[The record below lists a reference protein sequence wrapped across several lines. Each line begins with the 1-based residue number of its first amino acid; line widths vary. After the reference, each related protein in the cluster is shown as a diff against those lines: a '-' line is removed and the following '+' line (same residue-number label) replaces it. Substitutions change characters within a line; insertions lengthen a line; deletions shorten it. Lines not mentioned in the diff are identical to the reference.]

1 MWSYNY
7 SYDYADEDLMHYGVK
22 GMKWGV
28 RKEVYNS
35 SSRSRKKE
43 IRKEYYR
50 TPEGR
55 IKKATTIGTVLGG
68 PLAGI
73 VAGSIT
79 AKKIEK
85 EVGAIKHNKLS
96 SVDNKVIEKGRKEA
110 EALLT
115 GLKSGKIKPVFE
127 TPDPVVTPNPVQPVY
142 QVTNTPVD
150 DEREIQTH
158 DYILELSTTAQSHLR
173 PSHEY

>member
-1 MWSYNY
+1 MVTEN
-7 SYDYADEDLMHYGVK
+7 DELKHYGVP

-55 IKKATTIGTVLGG
+55 VKKATTIGTVLGG

-79 AKKIEK
+79 ARKIEK
-85 EVGAIKHNKLS
+85 EVDAIKNNKLS
-96 SVDNKVIEKGRKEA
+96 SVDNKVTEKGRKEA
-110 EALLT
+110 EALLNN
-115 GLKSGKIKPVFE
+115 GKIE
-127 TPDPVVTPNPVQPVY
+127 TDEQKIKRLMSEGKVNPKSNYIFDQNEHLIMVY
-142 QVTNTPVD
+142 WD
-150 DEREIQTH
+150 D
-158 DYILELSTTAQSHLR
+158 
-173 PSHEY
+173 

>member
-1 MWSYNY
+1 MWQYNY
-7 SYDYADEDLMHYGVK
+7 SDNYLAHYGVK

-55 IKKATTIGTVLGG
+55 VKKATTIGTILGG

-79 AKKIEK
+79 ARKIEK
-85 EVGAIKHNKLS
+85 EVDATKNNKLS

-110 EALLT
+110 EALLNN
-115 GLKSGKIKPVFE
+115 GKIE
-127 TPDPVVTPNPVQPVY
+127 TDEQKIKRLMSEGKVNPKSNYIFDQNEHLVMVY
-142 QVTNTPVD
+142 WD
-150 DEREIQTH
+150 D
-158 DYILELSTTAQSHLR
+158 
-173 PSHEY
+173 

>member
-1 MWSYNY
+1 MNELY
-7 SYDYADEDLMHYGVK
+7 HHGVK

-55 IKKATTIGTVLGG
+55 VKKATTIGTVLGG

-79 AKKIEK
+79 ARKIEK
-85 EVGAIKHNKLS
+85 EVDAIKNNKLL
-96 SVDNKVIEKGRKEA
+96 SVDNKVTEKGRKEA
-110 EALLT
+110 EALLNN
-115 GLKSGKIKPVFE
+115 GKIE
-127 TPDPVVTPNPVQPVY
+127 TDEQKIKRLMSEGKVNPKSNYIFDQNEHLIMVY
-142 QVTNTPVD
+142 WD
-150 DEREIQTH
+150 D
-158 DYILELSTTAQSHLR
+158 
-173 PSHEY
+173 

>member
-7 SYDYADEDLMHYGVK
+7 SYDYTDEDLMHYGVK

-68 PLAGI
+68 PLAGM

-79 AKKIEK
+79 ARKIEK

-110 EALLT
+110 EALLNN
-115 GLKSGKIKPVFE
+115 GKIE
-127 TPDPVVTPNPVQPVY
+127 TDEQKIKRRMSEGKVNPKSSYIFNQNKNLIMVY
-142 QVTNTPVD
+142 WD
-150 DEREIQTH
+150 D
-158 DYILELSTTAQSHLR
+158 
-173 PSHEY
+173 

>member
-1 MWSYNY
+1 MWQYNY
-7 SYDYADEDLMHYGVK
+7 SDNYLAHYGVK

-55 IKKATTIGTVLGG
+55 VKKATTIGTVLGG
-68 PLAGI
+68 PLVGI

-79 AKKIEK
+79 ARKIEK
-85 EVGAIKHNKLS
+85 EVDATKNNKLS

-110 EALLT
+110 EALLNN
-115 GLKSGKIKPVFE
+115 GKIE
-127 TPDPVVTPNPVQPVY
+127 TDEQKIKRLMSEGKANPKSHYIFDQNEHLVMVY
-142 QVTNTPVD
+142 WD
-150 DEREIQTH
+150 D
-158 DYILELSTTAQSHLR
+158 
-173 PSHEY
+173 

>member
-1 MWSYNY
+1 MWQYNY
-7 SYDYADEDLMHYGVK
+7 SDNYLAHYGVK

-55 IKKATTIGTVLGG
+55 VKKATTIGTVLGG

-79 AKKIEK
+79 ARKIEK
-85 EVGAIKHNKLS
+85 EVDATKNNKLS

-110 EALLT
+110 EALLNN
-115 GLKSGKIKPVFE
+115 GKIE
-127 TPDPVVTPNPVQPVY
+127 TDEQKIKRLMSEGKVNPKSNYIFDQNEHLVMVY
-142 QVTNTPVD
+142 WD
-150 DEREIQTH
+150 D
-158 DYILELSTTAQSHLR
+158 
-173 PSHEY
+173 

>member
-7 SYDYADEDLMHYGVK
+7 SYDYTDEDLMHYGVK

-55 IKKATTIGTVLGG
+55 IKKATTIGTALGG
-68 PLAGI
+68 PLVGV

-79 AKKIEK
+79 ARKIEK
-85 EVGAIKHNKLS
+85 ELGAIKNNKLS
-96 SVDNKVIEKGRKEA
+96 SVNNKVIENGRKKT
-110 EALLT
+110 EAL
-115 GLKSGKIKPVFE
+115 SNNGKIE
-127 TPDPVVTPNPVQPVY
+127 TDEQKIKRLMSEGKTNPKANYIFDQNGKLTMVY
-142 QVTNTPVD
+142 WDN
-150 DEREIQTH
+150 
-158 DYILELSTTAQSHLR
+158 
-173 PSHEY
+173 